1 MKRHLLLT
9 ATIAAVGLAFS
20 GCAALEDIVGK
31 KEFQLTKSAGTE
43 YFISVQSVK
52 KYSKPCASSKVLG
65 TLKLGDK
72 IVAAE
77 IVAFSDHLATDKA
90 DSWIGVTAGKEKF
103 YIPGNVIVTK
113 TLWEEQLNGLPPR
126 GGVKVKNFS
135 SSKHQDADADLN
147 VADTLSPKEL
157 FYILGA
163 AGAVKSEGGKAFPVE
178 LGKYIQTQHKGAK
191 APMIRLPQSQ
201 RSPISLPSASAFLEI
216 GPYQEFDMGSG
227 LAVYMIDKALKPDHP
242 VTQYVAAIV
251 NRLAAKS
258 TMPMPY
264 GGYNVVVLKDDKTVN
279 ACAAPGG
286 FVFVTTGMLKYLK
299 SETELALILAHEIG
313 HLEFHHS
320 VRELGVADYGSFA
333 VAAIVADI
341 NLKDPRIAQAIIAL
355 ATENINK
362 IPFADKL
369 DPATRKAKIEEA
381 VQTITAGLQK
391 AIDES
396 LVVVNKLLQIIGENT
411 KKGHN
416 TDFEAAAD
424 RRAVSLATA
433 AGYDP
438 ASLID
443 VLARIKKDNNG
454 FGDAYPANRDELA
467 KKFSATY
474 KVKTQAKPVGNY
486 ALMLKRVKA
495 LKKTDLFIR

>member
-1 MKRHLLLT
+1 
-9 ATIAAVGLAFS
+9 
-20 GCAALEDIVGK
+20 
-31 KEFQLTKSAGTE
+31 
-43 YFISVQSVK
+43 
-52 KYSKPCASSKVLG
+52 
-65 TLKLGDK
+65 
-72 IVAAE
+72 
-77 IVAFSDHLATDKA
+77 
-90 DSWIGVTAGKEKF
+90 
-103 YIPGNVIVTK
+103 
-113 TLWEEQLNGLPPR
+113 
-126 GGVKVKNFS
+126 
-135 SSKHQDADADLN
+135 
-147 VADTLSPKEL
+147 
-157 FYILGA
+157 
-163 AGAVKSEGGKAFPVE
+163 
-178 LGKYIQTQHKGAK
+178 
-191 APMIRLPQSQ
+191 
-201 RSPISLPSASAFLEI
+201 
-216 GPYQEFDMGSG
+216 
-227 LAVYMIDKALKPDHP
+227 
-242 VTQYVAAIV
+242 
-251 NRLAAKS
+251 
-258 TMPMPY
+258 MPY